1 MTSRSTL
8 LALAL
13 LLVSLPAEAT
23 VIEALDVE
31 QLSRASE
38 LVVRGTALESA
49 AEWVAGR
56 RQIRTVTRVQVSA
69 LVKGEPGAR
78 EVEVHTPGG
87 TIGDITQKVSGCPQL
102 EPGDEV
108 VLFLKRRPG
117 RRRLFQVVG
126 LGQGR
131 FSVVREAGRELVV
144 REPPRLSLLHP
155 DGSVRPPAR
164 FGPVPLRQFVERVQK
179 ASARKP

>member
-1 MTSRSTL
+1 MSLRSTL
-8 LALAL
+8 LAIAS
-13 LLVSLPAEAT
+13 LLVCLPAGAT
-23 VIEALDVE
+23 VVEALELE
-31 QLSRASE
+31 QLSQASE
-38 LVVRGTALESA
+38 LVVRGTALESS

-56 RQIRTVTRVQVSA
+56 RQIRTVTRVQVSDR
-69 LVKGEPGAR
+69 LKGDPQAR

-87 TIGDITQKVSGCPQL
+87 TVGDITQKVSGSPQL

-117 RRRLFQVVG
+117 PRRLFQVVG
-126 LGQGR
+126 MGQGR

-144 REPPRLSLLHP
+144 REPARLSLLYP
-155 DGSVRPPAR
+155 DGSVRPSAR

-179 ASARKP
+179 ANAGKP